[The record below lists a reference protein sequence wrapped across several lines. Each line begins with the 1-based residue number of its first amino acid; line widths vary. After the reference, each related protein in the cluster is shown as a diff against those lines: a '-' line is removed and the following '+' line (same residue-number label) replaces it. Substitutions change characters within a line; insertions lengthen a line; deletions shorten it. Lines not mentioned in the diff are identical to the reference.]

1 MLTSQ
6 IVNFYT
12 DKIITLSVINI
23 NGKATEKE

>member
-23 NGKATEKE
+23 NVKATEKE

>member
-1 MLTSQ
+1 MPTSQ

-23 NGKATEKE
+23 NDKATEKE